1 MWSRALSRSLAL
13 DRVWLPVPCTFT
25 RVVRGRLRHARSLE
39 WCTVTCTVHVH
50 SSWARLPTP
59 CAVTRAGRA
68 YLQLAPSRRW
78 ALRSYRTLRSPLG
91 RGRLILRVP
100 PGALLPG
107 RPCFAV
113 GGGWQIKQSPQNWG
127 LGGRCG
133 SLLEAQLVWNWHV
146 WIQIARLVRAAAFVV
161 GLGA

>member
-1 MWSRALSRSLAL
+1 MHGHSSGVRLLA
-13 DRVWLPVPCTFT
+13 PYTFT
-25 RVVRGRLRHARSLE
+25 RAGRGCLRHARLLE
-39 WCTVTCTVHVH
+39 LGALTC
-50 SSWARLPTP
+50 PY
-59 CAVTRAGRA
+59 AVTASGSPPLLDFA
-68 YLQLAPSRRW
+68 CH
-78 ALRSYRTLRSPLG
+78 PLG
-91 RGRLILRVP
+91 RGRLVLRVP

-133 SLLEAQLVWNWHV
+133 SLLEAQLVWNWYV